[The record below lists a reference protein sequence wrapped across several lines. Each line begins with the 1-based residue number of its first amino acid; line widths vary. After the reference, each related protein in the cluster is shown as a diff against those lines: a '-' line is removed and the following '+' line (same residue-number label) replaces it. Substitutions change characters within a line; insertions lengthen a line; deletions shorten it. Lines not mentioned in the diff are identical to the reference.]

1 MKVSRRQADRNRE
14 AVVDAAAAMFRERGV
29 EATSVADIYRRVGLT
44 HGGLYGQFPGG
55 KETLAA
61 EAIGHAFAERR
72 QAWDDLADDRSPAEA
87 LRAIVASYVSAAHRD
102 DPGAGCPT
110 PSVGAEAGRH
120 GGRVRAAY
128 TGGVHELVASLTRV
142 APGESE
148 RERRQA
154 ALRILSTLA
163 GAVLIARA
171 VDDPALA
178 DDVLAAVDPA
188 AGQDAAEPDPSSV
201 SGR

>member
-72 QAWDDLADDRSPAEA
+72 QAWDDLADTHSPAAA

-110 PSVGAEAGRH
+110 PSIGAEAGRH

-128 TGGVHELVASLTRV
+128 TSGVHELVASLTRV
-142 APGESE
+142 APGDSE
-148 RERRQA
+148 PERRTA
-154 ALRILSTLA
+154 ALHILSTLA
-163 GAVLIARA
+163 GAVLVSRA

-178 DDVLAAVDPA
+178 DEVLGAVGPTADQ
-188 AGQDAAEPDPSSV
+188 GTGGGDSS
-201 SGR
+201 SIPGR